1 MIEKYITNLY
11 FIVNDFDRNISIIEV
26 NKLNFFNNISL
37 LIN

>member
-11 FIVNDFDRNISIIEV
+11 FIVNDFDHNISNIEV